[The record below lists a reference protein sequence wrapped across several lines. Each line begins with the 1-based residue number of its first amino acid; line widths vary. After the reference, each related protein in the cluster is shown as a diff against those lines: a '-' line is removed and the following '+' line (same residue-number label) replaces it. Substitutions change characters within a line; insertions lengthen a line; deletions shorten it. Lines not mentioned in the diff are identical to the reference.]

1 MRHAFLPNAITYVNL
16 MQMLCNEYE
25 NKTYELHKKIQP
37 CHRMIKQ
44 NQKKETKSKQVNS
57 VFIFCCCVW
66 LFNDVGG
73 GGIVVVCCDAIYL
86 VWARIRRLPLM
97 SFFFFSAEHTLGCLF
112 VALGYIRFYL
122 RVKYV
127 R

>member
-1 MRHAFLPNAITYVNL
+1 MQHAFLPNAITYVNL

-44 NQKKETKSKQVNS
+44 NRKKTETKSEQVNS

-73 GGIVVVCCDAIYL
+73 GGGIVVVCCDAIYL
-86 VWARIRRLPLM
+86 VRARIRRLPLM
-97 SFFFFSAEHTLGCLF
+97 SFFFGGVHTWMSVCCSGLHSFLSAS
-112 VALGYIRFYL
+112 
-122 RVKYV
+122 
-127 R
+127 